1 MKKVKQTN
9 KHSILS
15 SLITAVMAMFAVMY
29 CVAAVV
35 AMYRQH
41 EALSAHKNVKRY
53 VYITNTPVHS
63 SEYGGTVITG
73 YKTIPVTELTPEQI
87 EEEMYFD
94 SLELLATCVEAEA
107 ANQGLEGKR
116 LVADVILNRVDSPEF
131 PNSITEV
138 ITQPYHFT
146 SYWDGAMDRAVPTEE
161 TFEAV
166 RLELEHRSNTE
177 ILYFTAGEWPQYGT
191 PWKQVGDH
199 YFSTY

>member
-1 MKKVKQTN
+1 MKKIVYRSIEAF
-9 KHSILS
+9 SILLTTS
-15 SLITAVMAMFAVMY
+15 FCMATGAACYHQYQVLSNIKNTHKVVHITDVIDKSEDDSKTTIFGEQTI
-29 CVAAVV
+29 
-35 AMYRQH
+35 R
-41 EALSAHKNVKRY
+41 S
-53 VYITNTPVHS
+53 TPL
-63 SEYGGTVITG
+63 TVLD
-73 YKTIPVTELTPEQI
+73 YKDI
-87 EEEMYFD
+87 EEEKYYD
-94 SLELLATCVEAEA
+94 SLELMAICIEAEA
-107 ANQGLEGKR
+107 GNQDLAGKR
-116 LVADVILNRVDSPEF
+116 LVADVILNRVDSPLF
-131 PNSITEV
+131 PDNITDV

>member
-1 MKKVKQTN
+1 MKHEQENIKRELGLAK
-9 KHSILS
+9 
-15 SLITAVMAMFAVMY
+15 AVAVVLTVMY
-29 CVAAVV
+29 CMAAVV
-35 AMYRQH
+35 AMYHQYEVLAPKH
-41 EALSAHKNVKRY
+41 HIKQVQ
-53 VYITNTPVHS
+53 ITDNSIIFPQS
-63 SEYGGTVITG
+63 SGEIIITG
-73 YKTIPVTELTPEQI
+73 YTLYPVTELTEEQI
-87 EEEMYFD
+87 AEEMYFD